1 MSLDKIEAEIEKELA
16 QLSAEGRAKAPE
28 RVIIEVIPPSGEK
41 GPRFKIRGSEKEFI
55 RMNSNGYLGLAYDKR
70 LKKAAH
76 GATEK
81 LGVGPTAVRFI
92 DGTYEPHVDLEE
104 KLAKFHRKEGAK
116 IFSSAYMANLG
127 LALSITNPRTFYIS
141 DELNHN
147 SIIRSLRI
155 AGVKSEN
162 KSVFKHNDIDDLA
175 KKLGEVSAGIE
186 RVVVV
191 FDGVFSMRGDNAP
204 MDRIVKTCREFD
216 SKFKDGVISVV
227 DDSHGTAAY
236 GETGRGTPEVANG
249 IGFDIIT
256 STMGKGIGSNGGYV
270 ATSAKVIELMRQRAD
285 TYIYTNPVAVADAAA
300 SSKSLEIIDS
310 KEGKNLLARV
320 KENALY
326 FRKHIEGMGY
336 ETLPGQHPIV
346 PVLVRDTMKT
356 RKLVSALFDRG
367 ILVVGLTFPV
377 VPKGDETIR
386 TQLCANHTK
395 SDIDYVLD
403 SFGKAGREIGII
415 H

>member
-1 MSLDKIEAEIEKELA
+1 MSLEKLEVEIDRELK
-16 QLSAEGRAKAPE
+16 QIGEEGRLKAPE
-28 RVIIEVIPPSGEK
+28 RVIIEVIPPSGDR
-41 GPRFKIRGSEKEFI
+41 GPRFKLRGSDREFI

-70 LKKAAH
+70 LNKAAH
-76 GATEK
+76 EITGK

-92 DGTYEPHVDLEE
+92 DGTYAPHVDLEE
-104 KLAKFHRKEGAK
+104 KLAKFHKKEGAK

-127 LALSITNPRTFYIS
+127 LAICLTNQKTYYIS

-147 SIIRSLRI
+147 SIIRSLRV

-162 KSVFKHNDIDDLA
+162 KAVFKHNDMGDVEAKLA
-175 KKLGEVSAGIE
+175 AVPSGTE
-186 RVVVV
+186 RAVVI

-204 MDRIVKTCREFD
+204 MGKTIKICGEFD

-236 GETGRGTPEVANG
+236 GETGRGTPEIAGGMGV
-249 IGFDIIT
+249 DIIT

-270 ATSAKVIELMRQRAD
+270 AASAKVIELLRQRAD

-300 SSKSLEIIDS
+300 SAKALDIIES
-310 KEGKNLLARV
+310 KEGKGLLAKV

-346 PVLVRDTMKT
+346 PVLVRDTIKT
-356 RKLVSALFDRG
+356 RKLVSSLFDQG

-395 SDIDYVLD
+395 SDIDYVID
-403 SFGKAGREIGII
+403 AFRKAGKETGLIN
-415 H
+415 

>member
-1 MSLDKIEAEIEKELA
+1 MSLERIAAEIDKELKQIA
-16 QLSAEGRAKAPE
+16 DEGRSKAPE
-28 RVIIEVIPPSGEK
+28 RVIVEVVPPKGEN
-41 GPRFKIRGSEKEFI
+41 GPRFKLKGSDKEFLK
-55 RMNSNGYLGLAYDKR
+55 MNSNGYLGLAYDAR

-76 GATEK
+76 EATEK

-92 DGTYEPHVDLEE
+92 DGTYSPHIELEG
-104 KLAKFHRKEGAK
+104 KLAKFHHKEAAK

-127 LALSITNPRTFYIS
+127 LAITVTNPKTYYIS

-162 KSVFKHNDIDDLA
+162 KTIFKHNNIEDLEA
-175 KKLGEVSAGIE
+175 KLKGVPAGME
-186 RVVVV
+186 RIIVV

-204 MDRIVKTCREFD
+204 MDKIVKACGEHD
-216 SKFKDGVISVV
+216 SKFKDGVITVV

-236 GETGRGTPEVANG
+236 GATGRGTPEVANG
-249 IGFDIIT
+249 MNVDIVT

-270 ATSAKVIELMRQRAD
+270 AASAKVIELMRQRAD
-285 TYIYTNPVAVADAAA
+285 TYIYTNPIAVADAAA
-300 SSKSLEIIDS
+300 SSASLGIIDS
-310 KEGKNLLARV
+310 IEGKQLLAKV
-320 KENALY
+320 KENAIY
-326 FRKHIEGMGY
+326 FRKHIEGMGF

-346 PVLVRDTMKT
+346 PVLVRDTTKT
-356 RKLVSALFDRG
+356 KKLVSALFEKG

-395 SDIDYVLD
+395 ADVDYAIDA
-403 SFGKAGREIGII
+403 FAKAGKEIGII
-415 H
+415 N